1 MATQVYR
8 VTRVQTAASSPV
20 ARLQA
25 LDEDGHEARLEV
37 PAALTQRIAPGHVLV
52 LHWSV
57 HALPEPITTTTPD
70 DGPPATT
77 AVAPAES
84 AASGRTVDETFMH
97 LMSRVRRGTSATHEP
112 LTPSTPSV
120 TQTRGVPDIDDEF
133 NTLLGPA
140 QRKGSTN
147 GR

>member
-8 VTRVQTAASSPV
+8 VTRVLTAASSPV

-37 PAALTQRIAPGHVLV
+37 PTALVQRIAPGHVLV
-52 LHWSV
+52 LNWSV
-57 HALPEPITTTTPD
+57 HALPEPVTATAPD
-70 DGPPATT
+70 DGTPATT
-77 AVAPAES
+77 AAAPPEP
-84 AASGRTVDETFMH
+84 AASGRSVDDTFMH

-112 LTPSTPSV
+112 LTPSTPPV
-120 TQTRGVPDIDDEF
+120 TQARGVPDIDDEF

>member
-8 VTRVQTAASSPV
+8 VTRVLTAASSPV

-37 PAALTQRIAPGHVLV
+37 PTALVQRIAPGHVLV
-52 LHWSV
+52 LNWSV
-57 HALPEPITTTTPD
+57 HVLPEPVTTTAPD
-70 DGPPATT
+70 DAPATT
-77 AVAPAES
+77 AAAPPEPP
-84 AASGRTVDETFMH
+84 ASGRSVDDTFMH
-97 LMSRVRRGTSATHEP
+97 LMSRVRRGTSAHEP
-112 LTPSTPSV
+112 PTPSTPPV
-120 TQTRGVPDIDDEF
+120 TQARGVPDIDDEF

-140 QRKGSTN
+140 QKKGSTN

>member
-8 VTRVQTAASSPV
+8 VTRVLTAASSPV

-25 LDEDGHEARLEV
+25 IDNDGHEARLEV
-37 PAALTQRIAPGHVLV
+37 PTALVQRIAPGHVLV

-57 HALPEPITTTTPD
+57 HALPEPLTSTTPD
-70 DGPPATT
+70 DRPPATT
-77 AVAPAES
+77 AVVLAEPV
-84 AASGRTVDETFMH
+84 AAGRTVDETFMH
-97 LMSRVRRGTSATHEP
+97 LMSRVRRGTAATQEP
-112 LTPSTPSV
+112 LTTSTPP
-120 TQTRGVPDIDDEF
+120 TTTTRGVPDIDDEF

-147 GR
+147 GH

>member
-8 VTRVQTAASSPV
+8 VTRVLTAASSPV

-25 LDEDGHEARLEV
+25 LNDDGLEARLEV
-37 PAALTQRIAPGHVLV
+37 PAPLVQRIAPGHVLV
-52 LHWSV
+52 LNWSV
-57 HALPEPITTTTPD
+57 HALPEHVTSTPAD

-77 AVAPAES
+77 AVAPAEP

-112 LTPSTPSV
+112 LTPSTSPV
-120 TQTRGVPDIDDEF
+120 TQTRGMPDINDEF

-140 QRKGSTN
+140 QRNGPTN